1 MLDDVTG
8 LLFIPITPVA
18 TSFHLISLFIFDKL
32 LKSETVQERKPT
44 GRKMS
49 FLNMS
54 SKNLEKGLIQ
64 TWAFVIKNW
73 IITKRNVFSLFEILF
88 WPVVGF
94 FSVGLLTNFL
104 ELNAAM
110 SGFILVGII
119 SMSVIQVCQIDVAYV
134 LLYDLWSK
142 SLKHTFIAP
151 VHPLQLILGSWLIG
165 VIRSFVVF
173 LLLSLLSGLAFRF
186 DFLRPGVGPLSLFLL
201 GLFLI
206 SALVGI
212 GVCILVLLFGYK
224 AEVAAW
230 SISSLM
236 ALICGIYYPISI
248 LPSPLPEIARAIPLT
263 YFLEYFRSFYGF
275 SSERNLLWWGFG
287 EVGVYLAIEA
297 VLFKIVLYRARRT
310 GVLIKLSE

>member
-1 MLDDVTG
+1 
-8 LLFIPITPVA
+8 
-18 TSFHLISLFIFDKL
+18 
-32 LKSETVQERKPT
+32 
-44 GRKMS
+44 
-49 FLNMS
+49 MS
-54 SKNLEKGLIQ
+54 SKHLERLLIQ
-64 TWAFVIKNW
+64 TWAFVVKNW

-104 ELNAAM
+104 ELNADM
-110 SGFILVGII
+110 SGFILIGII

-151 VHPLQLILGSWLIG
+151 VHPFQLVLGSWLIG

-173 LLLSLLSGLAFRF
+173 VLLSLLSALAFGF
-186 DFLRPGVGPLSLFLL
+186 DFLKPGLGPLSLFLL

-236 ALICGIYYPISI
+236 ALVCGIYYPISI
-248 LPSPLPEIARAIPLT
+248 LPFPLPEIARAIPLT

-275 SSERNLLWWGFG
+275 SSEGNLLSWGFG

-297 VLFKIVLYRARRT
+297 VLFKIVLHRARRT

>member
-1 MLDDVTG
+1 
-8 LLFIPITPVA
+8 
-18 TSFHLISLFIFDKL
+18 
-32 LKSETVQERKPT
+32 
-44 GRKMS
+44 
-49 FLNMS
+49 
-54 SKNLEKGLIQ
+54 
-64 TWAFVIKNW
+64 
-73 IITKRNVFSLFEILF
+73 VFSLFEILF

-104 ELNAAM
+104 ELDADM
-110 SGFILVGII
+110 VGFILIGVI

-151 VHPLQLILGSWLIG
+151 IHPFQLILGSWLIG

-173 LLLSLLSGLAFRF
+173 LLLVFLSTFAFGFNFLKPGL
-186 DFLRPGVGPLSLFLL
+186 GPLILFLL

-206 SALVGI
+206 AALIGI
-212 GVCILVLLFGYK
+212 SVCILVLLFGYK

-230 SISSLM
+230 SITSLM

-248 LPSPLPEIARAIPLT
+248 LPSPLPEIARVIPLT

-275 SSERNLLWWGFG
+275 HHGGNLLGWGFG
-287 EVGVYLAIEA
+287 QIGVYLVLEA
-297 VLFKIVLYRARRT
+297 VLFKIVLHRARRT
-310 GVLIKLSE
+310 GILIKLSE

>member
-1 MLDDVTG
+1 
-8 LLFIPITPVA
+8 
-18 TSFHLISLFIFDKL
+18 
-32 LKSETVQERKPT
+32 
-44 GRKMS
+44 
-49 FLNMS
+49 MS
-54 SKNLEKGLIQ
+54 SLNLPRILIQ
-64 TWAFVIKNW
+64 VWAFVIKNW

-94 FSVGLLTNFL
+94 FSVGLLTSFL
-104 ELNAAM
+104 GLNADM
-110 SGFILVGII
+110 SGFILIGVI
-119 SMSVIQVCQIDVAYV
+119 SISVIQVCQIDVAYV

-151 VHPLQLILGSWLIG
+151 VHPFQLISGSWLIG

-173 LLLSLLSGLAFRF
+173 LLLSLLSALAF
-186 DFLRPGVGPLSLFLL
+186 DFNFLKPGLGPLLLFLL
-201 GLFLI
+201 GLFLLSVLI
-206 SALVGI
+206 GI

-230 SISSLM
+230 SITSLM

-248 LPSPLPEIARAIPLT
+248 LPSPLHEIARAIPLT

-275 SSERNLLWWGFG
+275 KNGGNLLAWGFG
-287 EVGVYLAIEA
+287 EIGVYLAIEA

-310 GVLIKLSE
+310 GALIKLSE

>member
-1 MLDDVTG
+1 
-8 LLFIPITPVA
+8 
-18 TSFHLISLFIFDKL
+18 
-32 LKSETVQERKPT
+32 
-44 GRKMS
+44 
-49 FLNMS
+49 
-54 SKNLEKGLIQ
+54 
-64 TWAFVIKNW
+64 
-73 IITKRNVFSLFEILF
+73 
-88 WPVVGF
+88 
-94 FSVGLLTNFL
+94 
-104 ELNAAM
+104 
-110 SGFILVGII
+110 
-119 SMSVIQVCQIDVAYV
+119 
-134 LLYDLWSK
+134 
-142 SLKHTFIAP
+142 
-151 VHPLQLILGSWLIG
+151 LIG

-186 DFLRPGVGPLSLFLL
+186 DFLKPGVGPLSLFLL

-275 SSERNLLWWGFG
+275 SGERNLLWWGFG

>member
-1 MLDDVTG
+1 MS
-8 LLFIPITPVA
+8 LL
-18 TSFHLISLFIFDKL
+18 
-32 LKSETVQERKPT
+32 
-44 GRKMS
+44 
-49 FLNMS
+49 
-54 SKNLEKGLIQ
+54 NLQRDLIQ
-64 TWAFVIKNW
+64 IWAFVIKNW

-104 ELNAAM
+104 RLNADM
-110 SGFILVGII
+110 SGFILIGVI
-119 SMSVIQVCQIDVAYV
+119 SMSVIQICQIDVAYV

-151 VHPLQLILGSWLIG
+151 VHPFQLFLGSWLIG

-173 LLLSLLSGLAFRF
+173 LLLSLLSALAFGF
-186 DFLRPGVGPLSLFLL
+186 DFLRPGLGPLSLFLL

-206 SALVGI
+206 SAIIGI
-212 GVCILVLLFGYK
+212 SVCILVLLFGYK

-230 SISSLM
+230 SITSLM

-248 LPSPLPEIARAIPLT
+248 LPSPLLEIAQAIPLT

-275 SSERNLLWWGFG
+275 HSGRNLLGWGFG
-287 EVGVYLAIEA
+287 QIGVYLAIEA
-297 VLFKIVLYRARRT
+297 VLFKIVLHRARRT
-310 GVLIKLSE
+310 GVFIKLSE